1 MRLRLLQAAAA
12 TLLALTGCEDERTL
26 EQQIIAVINEMEE
39 NGEAGRRGAFM
50 ARVHESFTGQHG
62 SMTRDEFRRFMVLQW
77 NQNSKLHARLF
88 PISVTEDWDQ
98 QASARFKV
106 LVTGGRGLLPERGQ
120 VFEVFTIWQLDGG
133 DWLLLRADW
142 TPVDFEEIL
151 PDYGGG

>member
-1 MRLRLLQAAAA
+1 MRLGLL
-12 TLLALTGCEDERTL
+12 LCCSLILLTGCQDERTL
-26 EQQIIAVINEMEE
+26 EQQIIAVIKEMEE

-50 ARVHESFTGQHG
+50 ERVHESFTGQQG

-88 PISVTEDWDQ
+88 PITVTEDWDQ

-106 LVTGGRGLLPERGQ
+106 LVTGGRGFLPERGQ
-120 VFEVFTIWQLDGG
+120 VFEVFTIWQWDGD

-151 PDYGGG
+151 PDYQL